1 MRRLIFVIAIFF
13 WGGPSFAQDCGSEG
27 SSKAMRYFREAMQ
40 RLDAGQTETARTKLL
55 QAAQADPEFA
65 QPRFLLSQMALDD
78 GKWTRAQRHLEVLL
92 DLCPDFGRE
101 ALYIE
106 AELAFAQNEFS
117 RAHTLYSKFQPEMLE
132 RHEDRDAARK
142 HAAIAEKLHA
152 LQENP
157 WEISPTPVT
166 GISTESDEYL
176 AIISPDGSRCFYTR
190 RYLKQSRNL
199 LTPVSVEEFSV
210 SFRPSD
216 AAPFEP
222 GQPMPP
228 PFNQAYKEGGPTVTA
243 DNRELFFTICTP
255 DKTGRGGSNCDIYT
269 CVSEGGQWGPIRPLP
284 AHINLPDQWESQ
296 PSISSD
302 GRTLYFSSSR
312 LDGLGGL
319 DIWKVQRDLQGM
331 WGKPENLG
339 PAINTSGN
347 EKAPFI
353 HSDSRTLYFASDGHA
368 GFGGYDV
375 FYARELSAGWE
386 DPVNMGIPINTE
398 DDDLGLF
405 VSLNGKTAYFASN
418 RLRGRGGWDVF
429 SFDLPKSMRPEAVV
443 LVKGQIQTDDGPPVG
458 NARIEVLDLE
468 TRTVQ
473 TFTPDTI
480 TGEYAVILNK
490 EDQHDH
496 FITVVKDDYTF
507 TSRYVGSDETAAV
520 VEEQFDLQRLTTGV
534 EAELHNIVFN
544 TDDYTLNAIAE
555 VVIEQFAQFMK
566 GQSGLRV
573 RIEGHTDNVGDAQ
586 SNLILSQ
593 KRARAVYDALIEN
606 GIVSSR
612 LEYKGF
618 GETRPAASN
627 ATEEGRAE
635 NRRTVFVILN

>member
-296 PSISSD
+296 PSISGD

-353 HSDSRTLYFASDGHA
+353 HSDSRTLYFASDGM
-368 GFGGYDV
+368 
-375 FYARELSAGWE
+375 R
-386 DPVNMGIPINTE
+386 
-398 DDDLGLF
+398 GLVDTMCF
-405 VSLNGKTAYFASN
+405 MRGSY
-418 RLRGRGGWDVF
+418 RLDGRI
-429 SFDLPKSMRPEAVV
+429 R
-443 LVKGQIQTDDGPPVG
+443 
-458 NARIEVLDLE
+458 
-468 TRTVQ
+468 
-473 TFTPDTI
+473 
-480 TGEYAVILNK
+480 
-490 EDQHDH
+490 
-496 FITVVKDDYTF
+496 
-507 TSRYVGSDETAAV
+507 
-520 VEEQFDLQRLTTGV
+520 
-534 EAELHNIVFN
+534 
-544 TDDYTLNAIAE
+544 
-555 VVIEQFAQFMK
+555 
-566 GQSGLRV
+566 
-573 RIEGHTDNVGDAQ
+573 
-586 SNLILSQ
+586 
-593 KRARAVYDALIEN
+593 
-606 GIVSSR
+606 
-612 LEYKGF
+612 
-618 GETRPAASN
+618 
-627 ATEEGRAE
+627 
-635 NRRTVFVILN
+635 